1 MINSIDKPMEFFKS
15 KKFIWLLAFIW
26 TAIILALSCW
36 KYAHNLFN
44 GLDLAIYNQAM
55 FNTIHGRIMELSIH
69 PNNYFG
75 DHFEP
80 ILFLLVPFYALV
92 QHPLTLVFLQTIMI
106 AVTVWP
112 IYKIAQKFLTG
123 YWPTFMVASWL
134 FNPFVHSASMFEF
147 HALVFSACLL
157 IWAIYFYKYE
167 RYLPWLI
174 TIGLVLLTREDAALS
189 VIAFSFIAL
198 IEKKHWR
205 WYLPTFIVAVVYF
218 VLSMKLITYLSPDNH
233 YKFITYYQ
241 WLGNTPKEIIIN
253 ALIHPWLVLIK
264 LFRFQNFILLL
275 SLLMPT
281 AFIALYRPKWLLLS
295 LPTFLGYALTGVSS
309 ASIVLVTHYTIILL
323 PGYFLASLDSLEA
336 IIKKLDTDND
346 FYIPVLKIVIGVSL
360 VYSIFAIGLGKVVY
374 EIKFQDYKHN
384 LVGNNLV
391 INKDDTIIAPFGLL
405 TFYSSLKNVYSLN
418 YLLTGHKQLSAQPF
432 VIPKTNWLA
441 IDNNDM
447 IYFSATKPN
456 SVQWKMWWDTLDDNL
471 RNRVNEMNLTKL
483 TPEVAYFSNA
493 TSSFQLVSV
502 LKSTSLPFSAT
513 AIKTQ
518 NISDDFLVALNIKCE
533 QSENNKV
540 IQIDSQLKD
549 NKHYTYN
556 VPYLWGLYRSSDCND
571 QTIYQ
576 QLISVPKNTVTAK
589 ITVNK
594 VNIETKINSLGTLTI
609 TPQNSTPLNTVN
621 LDFE

>member
-1 MINSIDKPMEFFKS
+1 MEFFKS

-264 LFRFQNFILLL
+264 LFKPESLILLFFF
-275 SLLMPT
+275 LMPSVYVSL
-281 AFIALYRPKWLLLS
+281 IKPKWLLLS
-295 LPTFLGYALTGVSS
+295 LPAFLSYALTGQNNVYLILT
-309 ASIVLVTHYTIILL
+309 AHYSIILL
-323 PGYFLASLDSLEA
+323 PGYFMALMEALGYLFNKFKSNRFYGRVFINLIICSGLIFTTFSLGIGK
-336 IIKKLDTDND
+336 IIYNIN
-346 FYIPVLKIVIGVSL
+346 FN
-360 VYSIFAIGLGKVVY
+360 
-374 EIKFQDYKHN
+374 DYKAFLN
-384 LVGNNLV
+384 AANP
-391 INKDDTIIAPFGLL
+391 TIDPNESVIAPYNLL
-405 TFYSSLKNVYSLN
+405 CRYSGRKQAYLLDYS
-418 YLLTGHKQLSAQPF
+418 LTGHKQLSYGSF
-432 VIPKTNWLA
+432 FIPPTNWLIIDNLDMIYYSTTHWKPWWDL
-441 IDNNDM
+441 IDNN
-447 IYFSATKPN
+447 
-456 SVQWKMWWDTLDDNL
+456 L
-471 RNRVNEMNLTKL
+471 RSKTNAMSIIKL
-483 TPEVAYFSNA
+483 TPTTAYFSTSTTA
-493 TSSFQLVSV
+493 TSSYRLVEPIMFQDKNL
-502 LKSTSLPFSAT
+502 TAT
-513 AIKTQ
+513 LIAQT
-518 NISDDFLVALNIKCE
+518 NLSDDHVFALNINC
-533 QSENNKV
+533 QPNNNFKIINV
-540 IQIDSQLKD
+540 NGKLK
-549 NKHYTYN
+549 NGKSYN
-556 VPYLWGLYRSSDCND
+556 YNLPYLWGMYLITDCQPTSTYR
-571 QTIYQ
+571 
-576 QLISVPKNTVTAK
+576 QLIALPKNTTSAEIKLNDTFVQAE
-589 ITVNK
+589 V
-594 VNIETKINSLGTLTI
+594 NSLGIFSVDPIMISTTQSTTI
-609 TPQNSTPLNTVN
+609 NLN
-621 LDFE
+621 